1 MEKIELLA
9 PAGSF
14 EKLKIAAAYGADA
27 VYFGG
32 KLFNLRARSGNFNDV
47 EIAQAIEYLHAR
59 GKKAF
64 ITLNTYQR
72 NNDKDGIIEY
82 IRFLQSIQPDAV
94 IVSNIG
100 MLSLV
105 QQYAP
110 EIPIHVSTQA
120 NITDIST
127 AKMWQKLGA
136 ERLILARELTLHEIR
151 EIAAG
156 VDIDCEVFV
165 HGAMC
170 MAYSGRCLMS
180 KYMTGRD
187 ANQGDCAHPCRWEY
201 TVQEKTRPDVY
212 FDIQEDEHGMYIFNS
227 KDLMLYDH
235 LEKLIEAG
243 VKSFKIEGR
252 IKGILYLASVIR
264 AYKLRLDALSASR
277 PSEPRWREMLF
288 EANNRGY
295 HEGFLLDA
303 QGYESNLTTST
314 ASSEYDLLGYIR
326 EDGLV
331 HAKAPFSLGGVYH
344 YFTPDGQEGDV
355 VFQHINDDKG
365 NDITEAKTDK
375 LYQVT
380 TDGVLPIFTVFR
392 YEKKSI

>member
-32 KLFNLRARSGNFNDV
+32 KLFNLRARSGNFNDT
-47 EIAQAIEYLHAR
+47 EIAGAIDYLHAK
-59 GKKAF
+59 GKKGF

-72 NNDKDGIIEY
+72 NDDKDGVIEY
-82 IRFLQSIQPDAV
+82 IRFLQSIRPDAV

-110 EIPIHVSTQA
+110 EIPIHISTQA
-120 NITDIST
+120 NITDVST
-127 AKMWQKLGA
+127 AQMWHKLGA
-136 ERLILARELTLHEIR
+136 ERLILARELTIQEVA

-156 VDIDCEVFV
+156 VGADCEVFV

-201 TVQEKTRPDVY
+201 TVQEKTRPGEY
-212 FDIQEDEHGMYIFNS
+212 FDVQEDESGMYIFNS

-235 LEKLIEAG
+235 LEKLIDAG
-243 VKSFKIEGR
+243 IKSFKIEGR
-252 IKGILYLASVIR
+252 IKGILYLATVIR
-264 AYKLRLDALSASR
+264 AYRLRLDAIQQQR
-277 PSEPRWREMLF
+277 DPDPRWRETLF

-295 HEGFLLDA
+295 HEGFLLDS
-303 QGYESNLTTST
+303 QGFESNLTSST
-314 ASSEYDLLGYIR
+314 AVSEYDLLGYIR
-326 EDGLV
+326 EDGFV
-331 HAKAPFSLGGVYH
+331 HAKAPFIVGGVYH
-344 YFTPDGQEGDV
+344 YFTPSGDEGDV
-355 VFQHINDDKG
+355 EFERITDEKNTE
-365 NDITEAKTDK
+365 ITEAKTDRV
-375 LYQVT
+375 YNVRT
-380 TDGVLPIFTVFR
+380 TKSLPLFTVFR
-392 YEKKSI
+392 YEKKA